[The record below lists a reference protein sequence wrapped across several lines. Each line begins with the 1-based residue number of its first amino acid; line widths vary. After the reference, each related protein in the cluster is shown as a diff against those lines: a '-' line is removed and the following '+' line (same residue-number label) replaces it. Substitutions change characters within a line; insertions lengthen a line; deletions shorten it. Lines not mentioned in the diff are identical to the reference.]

1 MAFQAG
7 TQIRPELGNADYS
20 GFARAAE
27 IQGQA
32 FANLGAQI
40 GGAIKDYNE
49 KKEKKKLTK
58 QGAELLAG
66 LPGAEGIGITD
77 VETAMVAIDSMGGID
92 NALRAL
98 NAYQSGQASTAATRQ
113 ATEQSASL
121 FPTQK
126 ELQEQNLL
134 RQKQIFEQDAE
145 AFPLQQKVTQAQLEG
160 MTAGE
165 QRAAAAEDRAQ
176 KLFPFQLES
185 AAVKVRGQEQAI
197 AKSIADVNAQ
207 DTKLQMEQDK
217 LDSVVKQQEIDQAN
231 AANQKR
237 MLDSVTGGSMSNLE
251 YIQAGGDMNALAN
264 AEKLTGGQS
273 FATNQKMI
281 QSIEEEFSYLT
292 YDYET
297 NTWTDTRGRN
307 RSGLPWQQFP
317 ELMNFLGTRESQA
330 LSNEGF
336 TLGNTFN

>member
-7 TQIRPELGNADYS
+7 TRVDPRLMQADYS
-20 GFARAAE
+20 GFARAGE

-32 FANLGAQI
+32 MANIGLQI
-40 GGAIKDYNE
+40 GGAIKEYAK

-113 ATEQSASL
+113 ATAQSASL

-126 ELQEQNLL
+126 ELQDQNLL
-134 RQKQIFEQDAE
+134 RQQQIYGQSAE
-145 AFPLQQKVTQAQLEG
+145 AFPLSQDISRAQLNSMTEG
-160 MTAGE
+160 E
-165 QRAAAAEDRAQ
+165 RRAT

-185 AAVKVRGQEQAI
+185 AEVKVRGQEQAI

-207 DTKLQMEQDK
+207 DTRLQMEQDK
-217 LDSVVKQQEIDQAN
+217 LDSVVKQQEIDTAN

-237 MLDSVTGGSMSNLE
+237 MLDAVTGGNMSNLE

-281 QSIEEEFSYLT
+281 QGIEEEFSYLT

-307 RSGLPWQQFP
+307 RSGLPWQEFP

>member
-1 MAFQAG
+1 MGFQVG
-7 TQIRPELGNADYS
+7 SRIRPELANADYS

-40 GGAIKDYNE
+40 GGAIKEYAK
-49 KKEKKKLTK
+49 KKEEKQLTQ
-58 QGAELLAG
+58 QGAEFLAG
-66 LPGAEGIGITD
+66 LPGAEGMGIKD
-77 VETAMVAIDSMGGID
+77 VESAKVAIKSMGGIQP
-92 NALRAL
+92 AMAAVS
-98 NAYQSGQASTAATRQ
+98 AYMGSQANIAATRQ

-121 FPTQK
+121 FPTEK

-134 RQKQIFEQDAE
+134 RQQQIYGQSAE
-145 AFPLQQKVTQAQLEG
+145 AFPLSQDISRAQLNSMTEG
-160 MTAGE
+160 E
-165 QRAAAAEDRAQ
+165 RRAAL
-176 KLFPFQLES
+176 LFPFQLKSSE
-185 AAVKVRGQEQAI
+185 VKVRGQEQAI

-207 DTKLQMEQDK
+207 DTRLQMEQDK
-217 LDSVVKQQEIDQAN
+217 LDSVVKQQEIDTAN

-237 MLDSVTGGSMSNLE
+237 MLDAVTGGNMSNLE

-307 RSGLPWQQFP
+307 RSGLPWQEFP

>member
-1 MAFQAG
+1 MAFQSG
-7 TQIRPELGNADYS
+7 TRVDPRMMQADYS
-20 GFARAAE
+20 GFARAGE

-32 FANLGAQI
+32 MANIGLQI
-40 GGAIKDYNE
+40 GGAIKEYSK

-92 NALRAL
+92 NALSAL
-98 NAYQSGQASTAATRQ
+98 NAYQSGQASTAATKQ
-113 ATEQSASL
+113 ATAQSASL

-134 RQKQIFEQDAE
+134 RQKQIYGQSAKE
-145 AFPLQQKVTQAQLEG
+145 FPLSQDISRAQLEG
-160 MTAGE
+160 ITEENRQG
-165 QRAAAAEDRAQ
+165 RL
-176 KLFPFQLES
+176 LFPFKLKS
-185 AAVKVRGQEQAI
+185 AEVNVRAQDQAI

-207 DTKLQMEQDK
+207 DTRLRMEQEK
-217 LDSVVKQQEIDQAN
+217 LDSVINQQEIDTAN

-237 MLDSVTGGSMSNLE
+237 MLNSVIGGSMSNLE

-264 AEKLTGGQS
+264 AEKLTRGQS
-273 FATNQKMI
+273 FATNEKMI
-281 QSIEEEFSYLT
+281 TGIEEKFSYLD

-307 RSGLPWQQFP
+307 RSGLPWQEFP
-317 ELMNFLGTRESQA
+317 ELMNFLGTRESQE

>member
-1 MAFQAG
+1 MQ
-7 TQIRPELGNADYS
+7 ADYS
-20 GFARAAE
+20 GFANAAS
-27 IQGQA
+27 IQAQA
-32 FANLGAQI
+32 LANLGQQI
-40 GGAIKDYNE
+40 GQGIE
-49 KKEKKKLTK
+49 KYKKNKEIT
-58 QGAELLAG
+58 GVTLASI
-66 LPGAEGIGITD
+66 EGILASNPDLIALGEAEEGSIGKSFKQLQED
-77 VETAMVAIDSMGGID
+77 GNLNKRSAMEVKGYLDTIMES
-92 NALRAL
+92 RA
-98 NAYQSGQASTAATRQ
+98 AQRQSEMDAATL
-113 ATEQSASL
+113 A
-121 FPTQK
+121 
-126 ELQEQNLL
+126 N
-134 RQKQIFEQDAE
+134 
-145 AFPLQQKVTQAQLEG
+145 VQAQTAG

-176 KLFPFQLES
+176 QLFPSQLES
-185 AAVKVRGQEQAI
+185 SKVQVLGQEQAI
-197 AKSIADVNAQ
+197 AKSMADVNAQ
-207 DTKLQMEQDK
+207 DTKLQMEQAK

-264 AEKLTGGQS
+264 AEKLTRGQS

-292 YDYET
+292 YDYKT

-307 RSGLPWQQFP
+307 RSGLPWQEFP

>member
-1 MAFQAG
+1 MAFQSG
-7 TQIRPELGNADYS
+7 TTVDPRLMQADYS
-20 GFARAAE
+20 GFARAGE

-32 FANLGAQI
+32 LANIGLQI
-40 GGAIKDYNE
+40 GGAIKEYSK

-113 ATEQSASL
+113 ATAQSASL

-134 RQKQIFEQDAE
+134 RQKQMYAQGAE
-145 AFPLQQKVTQAQLEG
+145 AFPLSQDISRAQLES
-160 MTAGE
+160 MTEGE
-165 QRAAAAEDRAQ
+165 RRATE
-176 KLFPFQLES
+176 LFPFQLES
-185 AAVKVRGQEQAI
+185 AEANVAATKQGT

-207 DTKLQMEQDK
+207 DTRLQMEQDK
-217 LDSVVKQQEIDQAN
+217 LDSVVKQQEIDTAN

-237 MLDSVTGGSMSNLE
+237 MLDAVTGGNMSNLE

-281 QSIEEEFSYLT
+281 EGIEAKFTYLD

-307 RSGLPWQQFP
+307 RSGLPWQEFP

>member
-1 MAFQAG
+1 MAFQVG
-7 TQIRPELGNADYS
+7 TQIRPELGRADLS
-20 GFARAAE
+20 GFERSG
-27 IQGQA
+27 QYLGQA
-32 FANLGAQI
+32 LASVGAQI
-40 GGAIKDYNE
+40 GEGIE
-49 KKEKKKLTK
+49 KHYKKKKDADDKRASFEFLK
-58 QGAELLAG
+58 QTGAFGNVSDE
-66 LPGAEGIGITD
+66 
-77 VETAMVAIDSMGGID
+77 
-92 NALRAL
+92 ALRAGI
-98 NAYQSGQASTAATRQ
+98 NAVGAGNLVNLYQGIQVAQATKQ
-113 ATEQSASL
+113 ATEQG
-121 FPTQK
+121 
-126 ELQEQNLL
+126 
-134 RQKQIFEQDAE
+134 AE
-145 AFPLQQKVTQAQLEG
+145 AFPLQQQVTQAQLEG

-176 KLFPFQLES
+176 QLFPSQLES
-185 AAVKVRGQEQAI
+185 SEVQVRGQEQAI

-207 DTKLQMEQDK
+207 DTKLQMEQAK

-264 AEKLTGGQS
+264 AEKLTRGQS

-292 YDYET
+292 YDYKT

-307 RSGLPWQQFP
+307 RSGLPWQEFP